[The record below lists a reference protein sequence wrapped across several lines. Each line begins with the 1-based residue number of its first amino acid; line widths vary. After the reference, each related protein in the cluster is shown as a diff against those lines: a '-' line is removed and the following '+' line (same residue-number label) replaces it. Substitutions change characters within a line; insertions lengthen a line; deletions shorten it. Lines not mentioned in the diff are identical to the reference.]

1 MKTYAVV
8 IRETLQRIIYID
20 AKSAEEAK
28 DKVEEHYRNED
39 IVLDP
44 SDYQDTE
51 IEVVED
57 DN

>member
-1 MKTYAVV
+1 MKTYRVV
-8 IRETLQRIIYID
+8 VTETLQRIVYID

-28 DKVEEHYRNED
+28 DKAEERYRNED
-39 IVLDP
+39 IVLDS

>member
-1 MKTYAVV
+1 MKTYTVV
-8 IRETLQRIIYID
+8 ITETLQRTVHID

-28 DKVEEHYRNED
+28 DKVEEHYHNED

-44 SDYQDTE
+44 SDYQDTK

>member
-1 MKTYAVV
+1 MKTYEVV
-8 IRETLQRIIYID
+8 ITETLQRIVYID

-28 DKVEEHYRNED
+28 DVAEERYRNED
-39 IVLDP
+39 IVLNW

>member
-1 MKTYAVV
+1 MKTYRVV
-8 IRETLQRIIYID
+8 ITETLQRIVYID

-28 DKVEEHYRNED
+28 DVAEERYRSEE
-39 IVLDP
+39 IALDS
-44 SDYQDTE
+44 SDYQDTK